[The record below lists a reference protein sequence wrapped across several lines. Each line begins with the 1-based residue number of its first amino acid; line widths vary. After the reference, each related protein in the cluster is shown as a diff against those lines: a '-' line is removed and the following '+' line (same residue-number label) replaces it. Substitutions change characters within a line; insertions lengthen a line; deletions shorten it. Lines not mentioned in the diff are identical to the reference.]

1 VPFTS
6 LRAAYRRLGADLPF
20 GDPALDHAAGLEGYY
35 WRIVAGDTVLVV
47 LCGVGRAASGRWA
60 LVALATHP
68 GGYVR
73 HAIVAPATGSAG
85 EYGVRAGEL
94 LDGSA
99 THLRLRLSAEDRVD
113 LRLTP
118 RLVWP
123 RTAFGA
129 LGAAHLIPG
138 LTQYWQPVL
147 LDGLASGEAVVD
159 GRPVRL
165 DAAQAYAEKN
175 WGPGF
180 AGRWWWGQA
189 SAFAEE
195 GVGVAFAGGALP
207 RLGVSTTAL
216 VVWRDGE
223 VHRFA
228 PPLARSQVALAHD
241 RWRVRTRSPRY
252 TVEVEGEAAGSPAHV
267 LPVPERGEPGFQMRS
282 RQLLA
287 GRLRLRMTRAGRT
300 LIDSASPLAG
310 LEQGD
315 SAR

>member
-20 GDPALDHAAGLEGYY
+20 GDPALDHAAELEGYY
-35 WRIVAGDTVLVV
+35 WRVVAGDTVLVV
-47 LCGVGRAASGRWA
+47 LCGVGRAAGGRWA
-60 LVALATHP
+60 LVALAAHP
-68 GGYVR
+68 SGYVR
-73 HAIVAPATGSAG
+73 HVIVARAAG
-85 EYGVRAGEL
+85 FAGAFGVRAGDV

-113 LRLTP
+113 LQLTP
-118 RLVWP
+118 RLAWP
-123 RTAFGA
+123 RRAFGA
-129 LGAAHLIPG
+129 LGPAHLIPG
-138 LTQYWQPVL
+138 LPQYWQPLL
-147 LDGLASGEAVVD
+147 LDGVASGDAVVG

-165 DAAQAYAEKN
+165 DAAGVYAEKN

-189 SAFAEE
+189 SAFPEA

-207 RLGVSTTAL
+207 RLGVSPTAV
-216 VVWRDGE
+216 VVWREGE
-223 VHRFA
+223 VYRFA
-228 PPLARSQVALAHD
+228 PPLARSHVALGHE
-241 RWRVRTRSPRY
+241 RWQVRTRSPRY
-252 TVEVEGEAAGSPAHV
+252 TVEIEGESAGSPAHA

-287 GRLRLRMTRAGRT
+287 GRLTLRMTRAGRT
-300 LIDSASPLAG
+300 LIDSVSQPAG
-310 LEQGD
+310 LEQGV